1 MSKLSA
7 EIMPKLVPKFIPKLK
22 KLKLISLGF
31 CQVFLYLLIG
41 ELLSALIPL
50 PPAIIGLIACC
61 GACLLL
67 QKVPESLDIASKFLL
82 KNMAI
87 FFIPYVVTITLFWPA
102 LADYWLA
109 CLLALFISTLITLS
123 LTSIVSDK
131 LIERATQESRK
142 RSRNHTA
149 MDDKK

>member
-1 MSKLSA
+1 MRKLSA
-7 EIMPKLVPKFIPKLK
+7 KIIPKLVSKLK

-31 CQVFLYLLIG
+31 CQIFLYLLIG
-41 ELLSALIPL
+41 ELLSTLIPL

-67 QKVPESLDIASKFLL
+67 QKVPESLDIASSFLL

-131 LIERATQESRK
+131 LIERAVQESTK
-142 RSRNHTA
+142 RSINHAA

>member
-1 MSKLSA
+1 MRKLSA
-7 EIMPKLVPKFIPKLK
+7 KIIPKLVSKLK

-31 CQVFLYLLIG
+31 CQLFLYLLIG
-41 ELLSALIPL
+41 ELLSTLIPL

-67 QKVPESLDIASKFLL
+67 QKVPESLDIASSFLL

-131 LIERATQESRK
+131 LIERAVQESTK
-142 RSRNHTA
+142 RSINHAA